1 MYVTFGA
8 LAGGS
13 VPCSG
18 SLSGF
23 CSGTGGERG
32 SAESVWRTR
41 TSSGSSLKNHDCT
54 TPRSLTRKSGTVSAT
69 AARSAGG
76 SMYRAPCKYV
86 YVATCVSFCFSEE
99 SRLNTFPASFHA
111 SQQGRVMRSDN
122 SCTCAGI
129 SHAAKALSGANV
141 AAKTRERER
150 ERERE
155 STNASENR
163 LITRI
168 ALSYYH

>member
-1 MYVTFGA
+1 MRSITGSVMYVIFGA
-8 LAGGS
+8 LDGGR

-41 TSSGSSLKNHDCT
+41 TSFGSSLENHDCM

-86 YVATCVSFCFSEE
+86 YVATCVSPCVVERTRDALGQFLHL
-99 SRLNTFPASFHA
+99 RRHFP
-111 SQQGRVMRSDN
+111 RP
-122 SCTCAGI
+122 
-129 SHAAKALSGANV
+129 
-141 AAKTRERER
+141 
-150 ERERE
+150 
-155 STNASENR
+155 
-163 LITRI
+163 
-168 ALSYYH
+168 